1 MGFRSD
7 GLRRSATACSVAAA
21 FFLVVSITRP
31 PARSGVASTISMHE
45 LFDLLLAGN
54 LPLPVPRWLGVFGY
68 LPALGGGLLLLA
80 EAARGR
86 LRVVV
91 RAVGLVLAVVSV
103 VAIVWFG
110 PWRAPGNLGAGSWLA
125 LVGVACALLAVAIES
140 FAPMKAKFGATTADR
155 TNGDQHALSTLRD

>member
-7 GLRRSATACSVAAA
+7 GLRRSATACSVVAAS
-21 FFLVVSITRP
+21 FLVVSITRP

-54 LPLPVPRWLGVFGY
+54 LPVPVPRWLGIFGY

-91 RAVGLVLAVVSV
+91 RSVGLALAVVSV

-110 PWRAPGNLGAGSWLA
+110 PWHAPGNLGAGSWLA
-125 LVGVACALLAVAIES
+125 LVGAACALLGAAIES
-140 FAPMKAKFGATTADR
+140 FAPMKARFGATTADR
-155 TNGDQHALSTLRD
+155 TNGEQHVLSTLRD